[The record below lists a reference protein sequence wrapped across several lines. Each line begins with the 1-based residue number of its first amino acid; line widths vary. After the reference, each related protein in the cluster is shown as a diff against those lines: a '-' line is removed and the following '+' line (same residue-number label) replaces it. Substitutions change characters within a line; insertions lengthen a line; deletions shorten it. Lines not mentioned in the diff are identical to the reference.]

1 MIRTIISIAIL
12 LFIVSCAQQENVATN
27 QAEDKEAIHA
37 LMWRYA
43 RAFEDLDPDAYASLF
58 AQDGR
63 FGPTQGRDAL
73 RETIKNLKE
82 SRKDSPREYLL
93 ITDARIEFVDKTHAR
108 YHQYWMTVFEPAE
121 QGASPNV
128 TAVGRGMDELVKI
141 DGQWL
146 IQTRLASQE

>member
-1 MIRTIISIAIL
+1 MKNTLVVSAVL
-12 LFIVSCAQQENVATN
+12 LFIAAGLPGAYAQSA
-27 QAEDKEAIHA
+27 ADKEAIHD

-73 RETIKNLKE
+73 RETIKNLKK
-82 SRKDSPREYLL
+82 SRIDSPREYLL
-93 ITDARIEFVDKTHAR
+93 ITNARIEFVDKTHAR

-128 TAVGRGMDELVKI
+128 TAVGRGVDELVKI

-146 IQTRLASQE
+146 IQTRLASLK